1 MNQQLLKAALVAAA
15 MALSQTASAADTLRM
30 MTGPQGGSWVPLGG
44 SLKSMWE
51 KALPGVTVQALP
63 GAGIANVKGVQE
75 NKTEIGFANS
85 VSTVDA
91 IKGAAPFNTK
101 HDNVCQLATLYPQ
114 YFQVVALVDAKI
126 NSVADL
132 KGKHVAIQPR
142 GNTAEEISRHVLQV
156 YGLDYQK
163 LGKVSHVSYSDAV
176 ALLKDG
182 HAQAFTLGTTI
193 PAGAVMDIA
202 AARDIKLLDIGEKI
216 ADMKKI
222 NPGYTLNTIKG
233 GTYPKI
239 ANDVKV
245 IGYATHLV
253 VSCKLPEA
261 QVYTMA
267 KTMAAHIPDLVAVV
281 KAISG
286 LSPKAMAE
294 DIGVPLHP
302 GARKFYKEV
311 GAL

>member
-1 MNQQLLKAALVAAA
+1 MNKLLLTAAIGVAAIA
-15 MALSQTASAADTLRM
+15 FGPAASAAETLRL

-51 KALPGVTVQALP
+51 KALPGVTVQAVP

-91 IKGAAPFNTK
+91 IKGATPFDKK

-114 YFQVVALVDAKI
+114 YFQVVALADAKI

-142 GNTAEEISRHVLQV
+142 GNTAEEITRHVLQV
-156 YGLDYQK
+156 YGLDYAK

-193 PAGAVMDIA
+193 PAGAVMDVA
-202 AARDIKLLDIGEKI
+202 ASREIKLLDIGEKI

-239 ANDVKV
+239 AKDVKV

-253 VSCKLPEA
+253 VSCKLPEN
-261 QVYTMA
+261 QVYAMA
-267 KTMAAHIPDLVAVV
+267 KTMAGNIPDLVAVV
-281 KAISG
+281 KAIEG
-286 LSPKAMAE
+286 LTPKMMAE

>member
-1 MNQQLLKAALVAAA
+1 MNRLFLMAAIGVSVIAFG
-15 MALSQTASAADTLRM
+15 QTVSAADTLRL

-51 KALPGVTVQALP
+51 KAMPGVTIQALP

-91 IKGAAPFNTK
+91 IKGAAPFDKK

-114 YFQVVALVDAKI
+114 YFQVVALADAKI

-216 ADMKKI
+216 GDMKKI
-222 NPGYTLNTIKG
+222 NPGYTLNTIKA

-239 ANDVKV
+239 TQDVKV

-261 QVYTMA
+261 QVYAMA
-267 KTMAAHIPDLVAVV
+267 KTMAGHIPDMVAVV

-286 LSPKAMAE
+286 LTPKTMAE

-302 GARKFYKEV
+302 GAHKFYKEI

>member
-1 MNQQLLKAALVAAA
+1 MNKLILMAAAGVAA
-15 MALSQTASAADTLRM
+15 MTLGQPASGAETLRM

-51 KALPGVTVQALP
+51 KVLPGVTVQTLP

-75 NKTEIGFANS
+75 NKTDIGFANS

-91 IKGAAPFNTK
+91 IKGAAPFDKK

-114 YFQVVALVDAKI
+114 YFQVVVLADAKI

-193 PAGAVMDIA
+193 PASAVMDIA
-202 AARDIKLLDIGEKI
+202 SSRDIKLLDIGEKI
-216 ADMKKI
+216 GAMKKI
-222 NPGYTLNTIKG
+222 NPGYTLNTVKG

-253 VSCKLPEA
+253 VSCKLPEN
-261 QVYTMA
+261 QVYAMA
-267 KTMAAHIPDLVAVV
+267 KTMAGNIPDLVAVV
-281 KAISG
+281 KAIDG
-286 LSPKAMAE
+286 LTPKMMAE

-302 GARKFYKEV
+302 GARKFYKEA

>member
-1 MNQQLLKAALVAAA
+1 MNRLLLTAAIGIAA
-15 MALSQTASAADTLRM
+15 MACGQTVSAADTLRM

-51 KALPGVTVQALP
+51 KVLPGVTVQSVP

-75 NKTEIGFANS
+75 NKAEIGFANS

-91 IKGAAPFNTK
+91 IRGAAPFNKK

-114 YFQVVALVDAKI
+114 YFQVVVLADAKI
-126 NSVADL
+126 NSDADL
-132 KGKHVAIQPR
+132 KGTHVAIQPR
-142 GNTAEEISRHVLQV
+142 GNTAEEISRHVLKV

-163 LGKVSHVSYSDAV
+163 VGKVSHVSYSDAV
-176 ALLKDG
+176 ALMKDG

-202 AARDIKLLDIGEKI
+202 AARDIKLLGIGEKI

-245 IGYATHLV
+245 IGYATPLV
-253 VSCKLPEA
+253 VSCKRPEA
-261 QVYTMA
+261 QVYAMA
-267 KTMAAHIPDLVAVV
+267 KSVAANVKDLVAVV
-281 KAISG
+281 KAIDG
-286 LSPKAMAE
+286 LTPKMMAE

>member
-1 MNQQLLKAALVAAA
+1 MAAAGVAAA
-15 MALSQTASAADTLRM
+15 TLGQPASAADTLRM

-51 KALPGVTVQALP
+51 KALPGVTVQSVP

-75 NKTEIGFANS
+75 NKADIGFANS

-91 IKGAAPFNTK
+91 IKGAAPFNKK

-114 YFQVVALVDAKI
+114 YFQVVVLADAKI

-142 GNTAEEISRHVLQV
+142 GNTAEEISRHVLKV

-176 ALLKDG
+176 ALMKDG

-253 VSCKLPEA
+253 VSCKLPET
-261 QVYTMA
+261 QVYAMA
-267 KTMAAHIPDLVAVV
+267 KSVAANVKDLVAVV
-281 KAISG
+281 KAIDG
-286 LSPKAMAE
+286 LTPKMMAE

>member
-1 MNQQLLKAALVAAA
+1 
-15 MALSQTASAADTLRM
+15 
-30 MTGPQGGSWVPLGG
+30 
-44 SLKSMWE
+44 
-51 KALPGVTVQALP
+51 VTVQALP

-91 IKGAAPFNTK
+91 IKGAAPFGKK

-114 YFQVVALVDAKI
+114 YFQVVALADAKI

-142 GNTAEEISRHVLQV
+142 GNTAEEITRHVLQV

-176 ALLKDG
+176 SLLKDG

-193 PAGAVMDIA
+193 PAGAVMDA
-202 AARDIKLLDIGEKI
+202 SAARDIKLLDIGEKI

-222 NPGYTLNTIKG
+222 NPGYTLNTIKA

-239 ANDVKV
+239 AKDVKV

-267 KTMAAHIPDLVAVV
+267 KTMAAHIPDMVAVV
-281 KAISG
+281 KAIDG
-286 LSPKAMAE
+286 LTPKMMAE

>member
-1 MNQQLLKAALVAAA
+1 MNKMFLTVAIGVAAIA
-15 MALSQTASAADTLRM
+15 FGQPAPAADTLRL

-51 KALPGVTVQALP
+51 KAMPGVTIQALP

-91 IKGAAPFNTK
+91 IKGAAPFDKK

-114 YFQVVALVDAKI
+114 YFQVVALADAKI

-216 ADMKKI
+216 GDMKKI
-222 NPGYTLNTIKG
+222 NPGYTLNTIKA

-239 ANDVKV
+239 TKDVKV

-267 KTMAAHIPDLVAVV
+267 KTMVAHIPDMVAVV
-281 KAISG
+281 KAIDG
-286 LSPKAMAE
+286 LTPKMMAE

-302 GARKFYKEV
+302 GARKFYKEI

>member
-1 MNQQLLKAALVAAA
+1 
-15 MALSQTASAADTLRM
+15 

-51 KALPGVTVQALP
+51 KVLPGVTVQAVP
-63 GAGIANVKGVQE
+63 GAGIANVKGIQE
-75 NKTEIGFANS
+75 NKTDIGFANS

-91 IKGAAPFNTK
+91 IKGAAPFDKK

-114 YFQVVALVDAKI
+114 YFQVVVLADAKI
-126 NSVADL
+126 DSVADL
-132 KGKHVAIQPR
+132 RGKHVAIQPR

-176 ALLKDG
+176 ALMKDG

-222 NPGYTLNTIKG
+222 NPGYTLNTIKK

-261 QVYTMA
+261 QVYAMA
-267 KTMAAHIPDLVAVV
+267 KTIAAHVSDLVAVV
-281 KAISG
+281 KAVEG
-286 LSPKAMAE
+286 LTPKMMAE
-294 DIGVPLHP
+294 DIGVPFHP

>member
-1 MNQQLLKAALVAAA
+1 MNRLFLIAAGAAA
-15 MALSQTASAADTLRM
+15 IVLSQPASAAETLRM
-30 MTGPQGGSWVPLGG
+30 MSGPQGGSWIPLAG

-75 NKTEIGFANS
+75 NKTDIGFANS

-91 IKGAAPFNTK
+91 IAGAAPFNKK

-114 YFQVVALVDAKI
+114 YFQVVVLADAKI

-142 GNTAEEISRHVLQV
+142 GNTAEEISRHVLKV

-176 ALLKDG
+176 ALMKDG

-202 AARDIKLLDIGEKI
+202 AARDIKLLGIGEKI

-261 QVYTMA
+261 QVYAMA
-267 KTMAAHIPDLVAVV
+267 KSIAANIGDLTAVV
-281 KAISG
+281 KAVEG
-286 LSPKAMAE
+286 LTPKMMAE
-294 DIGVPLHP
+294 DIGVPFHP
-302 GARKFYKEV
+302 GARKFYKEA

>member
-1 MNQQLLKAALVAAA
+1 MNKLLVMAAAGVAAIA
-15 MALSQTASAADTLRM
+15 FGQPAPAAETLRM
-30 MTGPQGGSWVPLGG
+30 MTGPQGGVWVPLGG

-51 KALPGVTVQALP
+51 KALPGVTIQTLP

-91 IKGAAPFNTK
+91 INGAAPFDKK

-114 YFQVVALVDAKI
+114 YFQIVARADAKI
-126 NSVADL
+126 ETVADL
-132 KGKHVAIQPR
+132 RGKHLAVQPR
-142 GNTAEEISRHVLQV
+142 GNTAEEITRHILQV

-163 LGKVSHVSYSDAV
+163 LGKVSHVSYTDAV
-176 ALLKDG
+176 SLIQDG
-182 HAQAFTLGTTI
+182 HAHAFTLGTTI
-193 PAGAVMDIA
+193 PASSVMDLA
-202 AARDIKLLDIGEKI
+202 NSRDIKLLDIGGKI
-216 ADMKKI
+216 ADMKKL

-239 ANDVKV
+239 AQDVKV

-267 KTMAAHIPDLVAVV
+267 KTMAAQIPDMIAVV
-281 KAISG
+281 KAIDG
-286 LSPKAMAE
+286 LSAKMMAE
-294 DIGVPLHP
+294 DIGVPLHA